1 VPSPARSGRAG
12 LLEFAVVVAGL
23 SALTAAMTYPL
34 AFKLSSHG
42 YRLHVV
48 GDHQYSVWNVAWV
61 AHALLT
67 NPLQVFHANIFYPH
81 RWTLL
86 YSEANLAAGAIG
98 LPVYWLTRDAF
109 ATHNFVVLASFVLS
123 GTGTYYLVRYLT
135 GDRHAAAVSAVAFA
149 YCPYVF
155 GHLPH
160 IQLLM
165 TAGIPFSLL
174 AFHRMADQ
182 PTVGRGA
189 ALGAAM
195 GLQGLACAYY
205 SIFVAIFVGFA
216 VIFTAAA
223 VKLWR
228 EPRYWRAVS
237 AAAVVAIA
245 IVLPLFVPYFL
256 LDRNSG
262 FGRTL
267 EESRT
272 YSASWLDYVTAG
284 AHSAAWFVPKGWKDT
299 SFPGFIAVIF
309 GATGAIW
316 SWKSG
321 GRPRYLAGLYVG
333 IAGLAL
339 WFSLGPAGGLY
350 WLGYRLVPGFS
361 FLRAPSRFG
370 MVVTFALCVLAGLA
384 IAALLKQRP
393 RPAVVAAALLA
404 IATAERVA
412 PIPITPNPQIQ
423 PVYSFLAT
431 QPYGAVAEFPPLS
444 RKFAFTRT
452 RYMLAS
458 TVHWMPLVNA
468 YSDFTPESFDDSL
481 DVLAG
486 FPSRAS
492 IDVLQ
497 KDGVR
502 YAIVHVDEYRKNHQ
516 LDQLEA
522 SLAEFGPS
530 LTLLYKDNR
539 SRLYALP
546 GASP

>member
-1 VPSPARSGRAG
+1 
-12 LLEFAVVVAGL
+12 
-23 SALTAAMTYPL
+23 MTFPL
-34 AFKLSSHG
+34 AFRLGTHG

-61 AHALLT
+61 AHALST
-67 NPLQVFHANIFYPH
+67 NPLRVLDANIFYPH

-86 YSEANLAAGAIG
+86 YSEANLAAGVIG
-98 LPVYWLTRDAF
+98 LPVYWLTGNAF
-109 ATHNFVVLASFVLS
+109 ATHNFVVLSSFVLS

-135 GDRHAAAVSAVAFA
+135 RDRRAATISAVAFA
-149 YCPYVF
+149 FCPYVF

-174 AFHRMADQ
+174 AFHRMADE
-182 PTVGRGA
+182 PTAGRGA

-195 GLQGLACAYY
+195 GAQGLACAYY
-205 SIFVAIFVGFA
+205 SIFVALFIGFA
-216 VIFTAAA
+216 VIVTAA
-223 VKLWR
+223 VRGQWR
-228 EPRYWRAVS
+228 DARYWVAVS
-237 AAAVVAIA
+237 AGAAVALA

-256 LDRNSG
+256 LDRSSG

-267 EESRT
+267 NESRQ
-272 YSASWLDYVTAG
+272 YSATWLDYLTAG
-284 AHSAAWFVPKGWKDT
+284 AHSAAWFVPTGWKDT
-299 SFPGFIAVIF
+299 SFPGFIATIF

-321 GRPRYLAGLYVG
+321 GHLRYVACLYAG
-333 IAGLAL
+333 IAVLAL
-339 WFSLGPAGGLY
+339 WLSLGPAGGLY
-350 WLGYRLVPGFS
+350 SAAYALIPGFS

-393 RPAVVAAALLA
+393 RTAVVTAALLA
-404 IATAERVA
+404 IAIAERVA

-423 PVYSFLAT
+423 PVYHFLAS
-431 QPYGAVAEFPPLS
+431 QPYGAVIELPPLS

-468 YSDFTPESFDDSL
+468 YSDFTPEAFDDNL
-481 DVLAG
+481 EAIAG

-492 IDVLQ
+492 LAVLG
-497 KDGVR
+497 KDRVR
-502 YAIVHVDEYRKNHQ
+502 YAVVHLDEYRKNHQ
-516 LDQLEA
+516 IERLET
-522 SLAEFGPS
+522 SLAEAAPH
-530 LTLLYKDNR
+530 LKLLYGDNR
-539 SRLYALP
+539 SRLYELIGTAP
-546 GASP
+546 